1 MANESVKQQT
11 IPSFEE
17 FKANVT
23 GDYKK
28 FNDETLKAIY
38 ESEYDIDLTT
48 FDSIEDFKKKLFA
61 DEH

>member
-28 FNDETLKAIY
+28 FNDEALKAIY
-38 ESEYDIDLTT
+38 EGHYKIGVTKFKDID
-48 FDSIEDFKKKLFA
+48 EFKEKLFN
-61 DEH
+61 DED